1 VWVGRDVD
9 VNADWEERCMQ
20 GSALERGAGGKNL
33 NASLV
38 GFRWFF
44 RVGGNAFYCSEI
56 KHGVVKM
63 V

>member
-1 VWVGRDVD
+1 
-9 VNADWEERCMQ
+9 MQ
-20 GSALERGAGGKNL
+20 GSALERGAGGENL